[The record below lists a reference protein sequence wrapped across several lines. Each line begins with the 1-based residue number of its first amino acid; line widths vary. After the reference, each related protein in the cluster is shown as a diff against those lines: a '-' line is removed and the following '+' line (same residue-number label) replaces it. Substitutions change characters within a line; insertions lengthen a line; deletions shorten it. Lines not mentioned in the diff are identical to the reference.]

1 MSIVMAPES
10 GSEHRRTRRQRTLK
24 QGKVVL
30 SDWTTLDCTI
40 RDINAEG
47 AKIVLGGA
55 TSLPPEFRL
64 ISVVSNTI
72 VPVRLEWQRGLS
84 AGVAFAGPEEQVAPK
99 KI

>member
-1 MSIVMAPES
+1 MSIMMASES
-10 GSEHRRTRRQRTLK
+10 GSEHRRARRLRTLK
-24 QGKVVL
+24 EGKVVL

-64 ISVVSNTI
+64 LTVASNMI
-72 VPVRLEWQRGLS
+72 APVRLEWQRGLS
-84 AGVAFAGPEEQVAPK
+84 AGVAFAGPEEPVSSK
-99 KI
+99 KT